1 MPFIGYTYTEN
12 SLINDCQT
20 LYDIIQSNS
29 SIDYNA
35 STKPANNE
43 TTKSTKEYECIIAE
57 LENEKIEL
65 TEKLNALQSLSLIE
79 NINNDS
85 TTTTPNLNGAILLDS
100 NVSKDLALKLDQ
112 SQQALLNSNEQCA
125 QLNLKLNEMTSM
137 YETVK
142 QNELEE
148 KNKIKHLERS
158 VRALKIEKDQLF
170 TVNISNFSFLFK
182 KHLNIFFFFIL
193 TSKYSIYRNEL
204 TCKPKTYL
212 RRRINVS

>member
-35 STKPANNE
+35 STKPVNNE

>member
-1 MPFIGYTYTEN
+1 LPFIGYTYTEN

>member
-100 NVSKDLALKLDQ
+100 KVSKDLALKLDQ

-182 KHLNIFFFFIL
+182 KHLNIFFFIIL

>member
-182 KHLNIFFFFIL
+182 KHLNIFFFIIL